1 MPYIGET
8 MNKIC
13 VYTCI
18 TGDYDNL
25 NEIKNIEKGI
35 DYICY
40 TNNKKIKS
48 KTWRVKYITDDSL
61 SNIKLA
67 RKIKIIGTDELKKY
81 DVVVWIDGSI
91 EFTTSIK
98 KFIDKYVD
106 LSKNDLV
113 GFKHYCRT
121 SIRDEIIACL
131 LCNKENAENAV
142 KLNKF
147 YSKENFID
155 ECGLIESTVLF
166 RDFKNKNVQKCMNS
180 WFSMIINYSHR
191 DQLSFQ
197 YAAEKSKLKYKL
209 LDISIWNN
217 EYFISKPHTE
227 NAIVK
232 KRILYYDENGLLKI
246 QTNEEKITNQTVNFK
261 IIKCFN
267 KMHIFLQ
274 MECDKNIIID
284 FPEIKECYDINFI
297 DCIQIKNKIYC
308 GNKVTIDIL
317 LKQNINE
324 LNINLNVQFEKN
336 IDKLLNEVNNE
347 FSNSRNIIDYDEYLI
362 QKGKDEFNILENK
375 YKELDEKYV
384 KIANSRRWRVLEKI
398 RHTFK
403 KH

>member
-1 MPYIGET
+1 

-40 TNNKKIKS
+40 TNNKRIKS
-48 KTWRVKYITDDSL
+48 KTWSVKYITDDSL

-81 DVVVWIDGSI
+81 DIVVWIDGSI

-131 LCNKENAENAV
+131 LYNKENAENAV

-147 YSKENFID
+147 YSKEKFID
-155 ECGLIESTVLF
+155 EYGLIESAVLF
-166 RDFKNKNVQKCMNS
+166 RNFKNKNVQKCMNL

-197 YAAEKSKLKYKL
+197 YAAEKSNLKYKL
-209 LDISIWNN
+209 LNISTWNN
-217 EYFISKPHTE
+217 KYFISKPHTE

-232 KRILYYDENGLLKI
+232 KRIFYYDESGLLKI
-246 QTNEEKITNQTVNFK
+246 QTNEDKITDQTINFK
-261 IIKCFN
+261 ILKCFN

-274 MECDKNIIID
+274 MECDKNMIID
-284 FPEIKECYDINFI
+284 FPEIEECYDINFI
-297 DCIQIKNKIYC
+297 DCIRINNKIYC

-317 LKQNINE
+317 LKQNTDE
-324 LNINLNVQFEKN
+324 LNINLNIQFEKN

-347 FSNSRNIIDYDEYLI
+347 LSKSRNIIDYNEYLI
-362 QKGKDEFNILENK
+362 QEEKSALNELEKDYKILNEQ
-375 YKELDEKYV
+375 YI
-384 KIANSRRWRVLEKI
+384 KIVNSRGWKMLEKF
-398 RHTFK
+398 RHALK
-403 KH
+403 KD